1 MLPDF
6 RLYYKPTIIKTVW
19 HWHKGRH
26 IDQWNR
32 RDNQEMNP
40 HTYGQLIYD
49 KRGKNMKM
57 AKRLDNGA
65 GKTGQL
71 HVKRMKLEQFL
82 TPYTKI
88 NSKWI

>member
-6 RLYYKPTIIKTVW
+6 RLYYKPTIIKTVR

-26 IDQWNR
+26 IYQWNR

-49 KRGKNMKM
+49 KRDKNTQWRKENLQEVVLGK
-57 AKRLDNGA
+57 L
-65 GKTGQL
+65 
-71 HVKRMKLEQFL
+71 
-82 TPYTKI
+82 
-88 NSKWI
+88 NSLM